1 MKILYP
7 NRVFLLRGNHE
18 TETVNTT
25 TDNGLYETCIRNYGE
40 SDGRIAHSLIQEA
53 FKYLPF
59 CATVDNQIFCVH
71 GGIPR
76 MISERPTCNI
86 MEEIRRIQ
94 IPWDNTKEQSYDVVF
109 GNERNKLCYDL
120 LWSDPFPSDMEV
132 VTEGYPK
139 GFAQS
144 TRGHGPVCFDKEVVS
159 NFLRRTGFT
168 HIIRAH
174 EAIDVNKNKQACTHT
189 YTHAT
194 VWF

>member
-1 MKILYP
+1 MAVYNK
-7 NRVFLLRGNHE
+7 
-18 TETVNTT
+18 
-25 TDNGLYETCIRNYGE
+25 
-40 SDGRIAHSLIQEA
+40 IQEA

-59 CATVDNQIFCVH
+59 CATVDNQIFCAH

-76 MISERPTCNI
+76 MISERPACNI

-94 IPWDNTKEQSYDVVF
+94 MPWDITKENYCTVLS
-109 GNERNKLCYDL
+109 NERDRLYYDL

-144 TRGHGPVCFDKEVVS
+144 TRGFGPVCFGKEAV
-159 NFLRRTGFT
+159 NDFLRRTGFT

-174 EAIDVNKNKQACTHT
+174 EAVGVK
-189 YTHAT
+189 
-194 VWF
+194 